1 MIDKALI
8 IGLCG
13 RAQHG
18 KSTLAAQLTDFLGG
32 PGYVQRTSFAE
43 PLKDMLATFGLQ
55 PEHLYGSQ
63 KMEKLAI
70 LGGQTPRWAMQSLGT
85 DWGRKMI
92 YRDIWLDAW
101 VRKVLAKPQS
111 IVIVDDVRFASE
123 IEFLQDHGALLIEVY
138 RPALMPH
145 TLWGW
150 ARYWLRSRFAHAS
163 ERVNFAEHEVSRV
176 LNDMTPEALLVSVI
190 SRWPELLDYRPLAKN
205 LRGVRLAKPA
215 RSEVPPDDDWTDAP
229 FSQNFG
235 DH

>member
-13 RAQHG
+13 RARHG
-18 KSTLAAQLTDFLGG
+18 KSTLAAQLTAFLGG
-32 PGYVQRTSFAE
+32 AAYVQRTSFAE

-55 PEHLYGSQ
+55 PEHLYGEQ

-101 VRKVLAKPQS
+101 ARKVQSKPQP

-145 TLWGW
+145 TLRGW
-150 ARYWLRSRFAHAS
+150 AWHWIRSRFAHAS
-163 ERVNFAEHEVSRV
+163 ERVNFAEHEISRV
-176 LNDMTPEALLVSVI
+176 LNDMTPEALLTTVV
-190 SRWPELLDYRPLAKN
+190 SRWPELLDYRPLPSTR
-205 LRGVRLAKPA
+205 RGA
-215 RSEVPPDDDWTDAP
+215 RIAQLHGER
-229 FSQNFG
+229 
-235 DH
+235 